1 MTEEIVKLVLR
12 ERISPLLRSHG
23 GDLSLSQIKDKTVF
37 VRFSG
42 ACRFCPA
49 AHETVEK
56 IVQAMIREYFKDDN
70 IDVILEN
77 SVSDDLLEQAK
88 NILRKPK

>member
-1 MTEEIVKLVLR
+1 
-12 ERISPLLRSHG
+12 
-23 GDLSLSQIKDKTVF
+23 
-37 VRFSG
+37 
-42 ACRFCPA
+42 
-49 AHETVEK
+49 
-56 IVQAMIREYFKDDN
+56 MIREYFKDDN